1 MLNTFWTKI
10 PKSSHSDAYCYIQ
23 STYILLAWSSSIL
36 EARWS
41 GSCFSNRSS
50 SGEVG
55 NTVFDLTE
63 TSMYVLQKFWHVVNY
78 LYVVFNWNMYQL
90 ITLAFRGRSCLD
102 YIFFLSWWYSC
113 QELGE
118 RCIQVDL
125 KKEGSE
131 CCKSFLMKHSYHKV
145 ASINA
150 CL

>member
-1 MLNTFWTKI
+1 MGLEPTKVLEVLKIFRICAQNLNFKEIRLNLWSVLKISRLYLKLRFVLNTFWTKI

-78 LYVVFNWNMYQL
+78 LYVGFNWN
-90 ITLAFRGRSCLD
+90 
-102 YIFFLSWWYSC
+102 
-113 QELGE
+113 
-118 RCIQVDL
+118 
-125 KKEGSE
+125 
-131 CCKSFLMKHSYHKV
+131 
-145 ASINA
+145 INW
-150 CL
+150 